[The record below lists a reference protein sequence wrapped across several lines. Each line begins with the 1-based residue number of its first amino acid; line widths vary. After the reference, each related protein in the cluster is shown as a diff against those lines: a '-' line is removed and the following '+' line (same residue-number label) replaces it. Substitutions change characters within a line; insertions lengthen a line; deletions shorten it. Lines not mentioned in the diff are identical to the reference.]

1 MNIRSLLTRWRATPA
16 GHPAIVHDE
25 RFRVGLLAVFLLAAI
40 PVSLTN
46 CSVFSGMFS
55 SGHLEE
61 SYAPAKGTSPIAR
74 QDDTEAQRYPGKGN
88 GVSQGGEP
96 NEPPR
101 GDSPASNLPPEKSA
115 AELLADGKLHYE
127 GIPFV
132 GGECVMQDMSKA
144 FVEFSRAAEMG
155 NAEAQRYLGIMHML
169 GNSVPRDMA
178 QAAEWFRKAAENG
191 DVTAA
196 CLLARLCDTG
206 NGVPLDKARAVEW
219 YRKAAEKGH
228 PVVLTRLAQMLAE
241 GDGIPQDK
249 AEAAHWYRKAA
260 SQGDVKAQLQLGMMY
275 AQGDGVPQDK
285 AQAAEWFAKAAE
297 GRGEAAFL
305 LARMYETGDGVPQ
318 DKVKALEY
326 YDKAA
331 RGGHILAKYH
341 LGMSYS
347 REGLTSQAQS
357 EATFWFREAAEMG
370 HVGAA
375 LETAV
380 RYAEGL
386 GADKDI
392 VQAYAFLRLHMDL
405 RDGETPTDKVESL
418 KAALDQQMTPEQQSQ
433 ARRKAAALLENVQW
447 HQETAGMSFV
457 DLIQLLRSRQ
467 KDGAQDGLTR

>member
-61 SYAPAKGTSPIAR
+61 SYAPAKGTSPISR

-178 QAAEWFRKAAENG
+178 QAAEWFRKAA
-191 DVTAA
+191 
-196 CLLARLCDTG
+196 
-206 NGVPLDKARAVEW
+206 
-219 YRKAAEKGH
+219 
-228 PVVLTRLAQMLAE
+228 
-241 GDGIPQDK
+241 
-249 AEAAHWYRKAA
+249 

-297 GRGEAAFL
+297 GRVEAAFL

-370 HVGAA
+370 HVRAA

-418 KAALDQQMTPEQQSQ
+418 KAALEQQMTPEQQSQ

>member
-61 SYAPAKGTSPIAR
+61 SYAPAKGTSPISR

-178 QAAEWFRKAAENG
+178 QAAEWFRKAA
-191 DVTAA
+191 
-196 CLLARLCDTG
+196 
-206 NGVPLDKARAVEW
+206 
-219 YRKAAEKGH
+219 
-228 PVVLTRLAQMLAE
+228 
-241 GDGIPQDK
+241 
-249 AEAAHWYRKAA
+249 

-297 GRGEAAFL
+297 GRVEAAFL

-418 KAALDQQMTPEQQSQ
+418 KAALEQQMTPEQQSQ